1 MPVYQYK
8 AVDKRGRNQRG
19 AMPALDEAAL
29 GRKLLEAG
37 LWLTDADLHKAAP
50 APREQDIVRRG
61 FKIRGKK
68 GRRELIDFCTLMTYQ
83 IRVGIPLLRALEAAS
98 QDCRDAGF
106 KKVLV
111 DLRNGIESGLQF
123 HEALEQYPGVFSAH
137 FLSVI
142 KAGEISSSLPEAFN
156 DLREYLE
163 WTERINNEVRQ
174 ASLYPAI
181 VLTVIG
187 AFSIFLFTFIIPT
200 FAALL
205 GNMHVQQP
213 LLTQIVFGLGDFAK
227 ATWWITIPLLVLFV
241 LTVTVGRRVSPRIAR
256 AIDALKLRL
265 PIFGE
270 LNLML
275 AISRFS
281 HNLAIL
287 YRSGLP
293 IIQALNLCRQGLIGN
308 IIVEDA
314 VGAVEEDVKTGSSIG
329 EAMHRRAIFP
339 ALILRMVGVGEASGN
354 LDKAL
359 QNVSDYYNDVIPRR
373 IKSVFTV
380 LEPML
385 MLLLIFIVGSVA
397 LAIYLPI
404 ISLMGSLRQ

>member
-1 MPVYQYK
+1 MPVYHYR
-8 AVDKRGRNQRG
+8 AVDKSGHRLNGT
-19 AMPALDEAAL
+19 MPALDEVAL
-29 GRKLLEAG
+29 GQKLREAE
-37 LWLTDADLHKAAP
+37 LWLTDVGIHRSTEARRDRTATVRSHKL
-50 APREQDIVRRG
+50 
-61 FKIRGKK
+61 RGKS
-68 GRRELIDFCTLMTYQ
+68 GRRELIDFSTLMTYQ
-83 IRVGIPLLRALEAAS
+83 LRAGIPIVRSIEAAA
-98 QDCRDAGF
+98 QDCKNPGF
-106 KKVLV
+106 TAVLV
-111 DLRNGIESGLQF
+111 DLGHSIESGLQF
-123 HEALEQYPGVFSAH
+123 HEALAQYPGVFSTH

-142 KAGEISSSLPEAFN
+142 KAGELSSNLPEAFA

-163 WTERINNEVRQ
+163 WVERINNDVKQ

-181 VLTVIG
+181 VLTVICG
-187 AFSIFLFTFIIPT
+187 FALFLFTFIIPR
-200 FAALL
+200 FSALL
-205 GNMHVQQP
+205 SSLKVEQP

-227 ATWWITIPLLVLFV
+227 ATWWLTIPVALLLV
-241 LTVTVGRRVSPRIAR
+241 LTVTVGPRVSRRIAR
-256 AIDALKLRL
+256 LLDALKLKL

-275 AISRFS
+275 AVSRFS

-293 IIQALNLCRQGLIGN
+293 ILQALQLCREGLIGN
-308 IIVEDA
+308 ILVEEA
-314 VGAVEEDVKTGSSIG
+314 VGAVEEDVKIGSAIS
-329 EAMHRRAIFP
+329 EAMHRHRIFP
-339 ALILRMVGVGEASGN
+339 SLILRMVAMGEASGN

-385 MLLLIFIVGSVA
+385 MLLLIFIVGCVA

-404 ISLMGSLRQ
+404 IALMGSIR